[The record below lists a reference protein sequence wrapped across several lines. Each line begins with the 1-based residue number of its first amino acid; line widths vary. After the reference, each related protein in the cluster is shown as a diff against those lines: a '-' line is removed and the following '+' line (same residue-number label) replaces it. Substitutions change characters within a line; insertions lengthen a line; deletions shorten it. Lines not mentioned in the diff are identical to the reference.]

1 MRRIFY
7 NISLFPLQI
16 YTALKPINKPD
27 ARYLC
32 LFPLQIYTAL
42 KRLTY
47 IISCFFSLFPLQI
60 YTALKPF
67 LSAFSSKC
75 SLFPLQIYTAL
86 KPIKC
91 LIGYFCGLFPL
102 QIYTALKL
110 VCRFIFTSLVCF
122 PYKFTL
128 LSNGSLTDRLLFLFV
143 SPTNLH
149 CSQTTRRNIPRH
161 NSFVSPTNLHC
172 SQTSNHS
179 RKISAKY
186 LRNIHS
192 LLETLLF

>member
-1 MRRIFY
+1 M
-7 NISLFPLQI
+7 
-16 YTALKPINKPD
+16 
-27 ARYLC
+27 
-32 LFPLQIYTAL
+32 
-42 KRLTY
+42 
-47 IISCFFSLFPLQI
+47 FPLQI

-67 LSAFSSKC
+67 VNSKAGH
-75 SLFPLQIYTAL
+75 P
-86 KPIKC
+86 
-91 LIGYFCGLFPL
+91 
-102 QIYTALKL
+102 
-110 VCRFIFTSLVCF
+110 VCF

-128 LSNGSLTDRLLFLFV
+128 LSNGSVGIKTVVFVCFPYKFTLLSNPLDEKISGCWFV

-149 CSQTTRRNIPRH
+149 CSQTDYFDTFEELKFVSPTNLHCSQTSMDGSSIR
-161 NSFVSPTNLHC
+161 SKFVSPTNLHC